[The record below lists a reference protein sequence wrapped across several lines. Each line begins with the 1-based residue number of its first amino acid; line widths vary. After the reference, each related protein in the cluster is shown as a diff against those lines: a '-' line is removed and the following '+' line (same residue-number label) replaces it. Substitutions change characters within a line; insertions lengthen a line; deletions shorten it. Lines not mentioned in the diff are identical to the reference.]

1 MILDPNLYVEVLI
14 YSYIYQGFQ
23 SCDISEIF
31 CYYIMCCGGGGGFK
45 GARKK
50 GEWVQRGQESGWV
63 GGRNSRWKARASQVD
78 RLVGVVGR
86 MEVV

>member
-31 CYYIMCCGGGGGFK
+31 CYYIMCCGGGGLSGE
-45 GARKK
+45 GGEEERGVGSARTGKRMGR
-50 GEWVQRGQESGWV
+50 GEE
-63 GGRNSRWKARASQVD
+63 
-78 RLVGVVGR
+78 
-86 MEVV
+86 

>member
-31 CYYIMCCGGGGGFK
+31 CYYIMCCGGGGGLRGRGRK
-45 GARKK
+45 GSGFSEDRKVD
-50 GEWVQRGQESGWV
+50 GSGGGIA
-63 GGRNSRWKARASQVD
+63 GGRQGQAKWI
-78 RLVGVVGR
+78 G
-86 MEVV
+86 